1 MNKGAKIQ
9 ERNIVKIKN
18 KTCNHI
24 CEEYIRTNLLG
35 PEPRKIFIKFQSFV
49 FSFVNSACYVC
60 DLTHSNPVF
69 STHSLQIYCFGLSV
83 LKSINLWA
91 AFQVWSLQ
99 LVPSLGKTGFWVIS
113 TFKDGRF
120 KSTPSRIY
128 GVSTSRSL
136 PWFGMAKGPG
146 GKCTYYPY

>member
-69 STHSLQIYCFGLSV
+69 STHSLQIYCFGL
-83 LKSINLWA
+83 KSINLWVS
-91 AFQVWSLQ
+91 FQVWSLQ
-99 LVPSLGKTGFWVIS
+99 LAPSVGKTGFLVIS
-113 TFKDGRF
+113 TFKDGGF
-120 KSTPSRIY
+120 SSTPSRIY
-128 GVSTSRSL
+128 GVSASRSL
-136 PWFGMAKGPG
+136 L
-146 GKCTYYPY
+146 